1 MSQERRQALFA
12 RWLARKAAGEHD
24 TDGHDPTTNGGP
36 TQEDSPDTANQPASN
51 GRSDLQRALAEL
63 RRKMTEHEYDDQ
75 AVTRFAALAT
85 GGGPRTQVK
94 WAQVSPDTLLILAD
108 LLENAAAI
116 GWSNEQ
122 LDQAV
127 RAAHQSSRQNSTAG
141 RFSALANHITDLA
154 RPARWRAHEG
164 PSAPRGP

>member
-1 MSQERRQALFA
+1 
-12 RWLARKAAGEHD
+12 
-24 TDGHDPTTNGGP
+24 
-36 TQEDSPDTANQPASN
+36 
-51 GRSDLQRALAEL
+51 
-63 RRKMTEHEYDDQ
+63 MTEHEYDDQ

-94 WAQVSPDTLLILAD
+94 WAQVEPDTLLILAD

-154 RPARWRAHEG
+154 ETRATE
-164 PSAPRGP
+164 SA